1 MIKTPIYFLEFY
13 FSLFLRSPA
22 DSTAAGNNTTT
33 NGSIRFNQR
42 NRHQPILS
50 YQMPEIV
57 GLSTPSAEK
66 DFNRMKTVT
75 TSPHEQF
82 AGKTD
87 ATKLFQ
93 KESTTK
99 LNSPSN
105 GFDRTLP
112 PIILHK
118 NDSQNIYNTINMT
131 SGYHHDGSMT
141 SRSDSLLTNNNGAG
155 EHRKLSTTSLTS
167 TTTKPS
173 KDVPSQHLFN
183 AMKLSKFCHEC
194 GAKFIV
200 DQAKFCMDC
209 GAKRAALD

>member
-1 MIKTPIYFLEFY
+1 
-13 FSLFLRSPA
+13 
-22 DSTAAGNNTTT
+22 
-33 NGSIRFNQR
+33 
-42 NRHQPILS
+42 
-50 YQMPEIV
+50 MPEIV

-66 DFNRMKTVT
+66 DFNHLKV

-87 ATKLFQ
+87 ATKLFNN
-93 KESTTK
+93 ESTK
-99 LNSPSN
+99 LNSPLN
-105 GFDRTLP
+105 GFDRVLP

-131 SGYHHDGSMT
+131 SSYHDGSMT
-141 SRSDSLLTNNNGAG
+141 SRSDSLLTNSAG
-155 EHRKLSTTSLTS
+155 SDRKLSTSSLVS
-167 TTTKPS
+167 TKPN
-173 KDVPSQHLFN
+173 KDAHHFN

-209 GAKRAALD
+209 GARRAVLD

>member
-1 MIKTPIYFLEFY
+1 MLKFIFTLINSNVLFY
-13 FSLFLRSPA
+13 FSLFLRSPTG
-22 DSTAAGNNTTT
+22 STNNG

-57 GLSTPSAEK
+57 GLSTPNAEK
-66 DFNRMKTVT
+66 DFNHSKIA

-82 AGKTD
+82 GGKSD
-87 ATKLFQ
+87 APKLFP

-105 GFDRTLP
+105 GFDRVLP

-118 NDSQNIYNTINMT
+118 NDSQNIYNSINMT
-131 SGYHHDGSMT
+131 SSYHHDGSMT
-141 SRSDSLLTNNNGAG
+141 SRSDSVLGNSNAG
-155 EHRKLSTTSLTS
+155 SDHLRKLSTTSLTM
-167 TTTKPS
+167 KPS
-173 KDVPSQHLFN
+173 KDQSAQQLHQFN
-183 AMKLSKFCHEC
+183 AMKLPKFCHEC

-200 DQAKFCMDC
+200 EQAKFCMDC